1 MRIAIIAPPFF
12 PVPPVGYGGTETI
25 IDCLARGFQ
34 RAGHEVLL
42 CTVGE
47 STCPVPKTWAIEK
60 SDPTR
65 LNWTEVELRHLIH
78 AYEQAKDYDI
88 VFDNT
93 LLGPIFSERY
103 PGLRVVTI
111 HHMPFND
118 KFRDVY
124 GMSSKRV
131 PTVAISRNQASLAEG
146 MRIERVIHHG
156 LDPESFEFNE
166 TPDDYFLFLGRMSP
180 DKGVHTAAKVA
191 REAGVNLKIAARIG
205 NGEGEREYFTEQVE
219 PLLGNG
225 VEYVGEANPAE
236 KQKLLTYA
244 KGLINPIRWPE
255 PFGLVMIEA
264 LGSGTP
270 VISFPEGAAPEI
282 VEDGRTGFLCED
294 EAEMI
299 AAIKRIDEI
308 DRKECREAMEEYF
321 CSDRMVREYISY
333 FEQLMRRDDVL
344 QAGLDGVNDEY
355 FVDLTEVEGTKQTA
369 SMDKELTSFYSRH
382 YKNLH

>member
-34 RAGHEVLL
+34 KAGHEVLL
-42 CTVGE
+42 CTVGD
-47 STCPVPKTWAIEK
+47 STCPVPKTYAIQK
-60 SDPTR
+60 ADKTR

-111 HHMPFND
+111 QHMPYNE
-118 KFRDVY
+118 KFADIF
-124 GMSSKRV
+124 SLSAKRV
-131 PTVAISRNQASLAEG
+131 PTVAISRNQASRAEG

-166 TPDDYFLFLGRMSP
+166 DPDDYFLFLGRMSP
-180 DKGVHTAAKVA
+180 DKGAHRAAAVA
-191 REAGVNLKIAARIG
+191 RAAGVNLKIAARLSDA
-205 NGEGEREYFTEQVE
+205 EGEREYFETEVK
-219 PLLGNG
+219 PLLGDG
-225 VEYVGEANPAE
+225 VEYVGEANPFE
-236 KQKLLTYA
+236 KQKLLA
-244 KGLINPIRWPE
+244 NARGLINPIRWPE

-282 VEDGRTGFLCED
+282 VEDGRTGFLCDD
-294 EAEMI
+294 EAAMVE
-299 AAIKRIDEI
+299 AIKHIDEI
-308 DRKECREAMEEYF
+308 DRSECRRSMEEYF
-321 CSDRMVREYISY
+321 CADRMVREYIEY

-344 QAGLDGVNDEY
+344 QVGLESIDDEY
-355 FVDLTEVEGTKQTA
+355 MVDLTEVEGTKQTA
-369 SMDKELTSFYSRH
+369 SMDIELTNFYSRH